1 MTSLSRTEA
10 KIMAKRVKKSE
21 SEMIIYNEKGEQLA
35 NYPPELL
42 DVIKSTV
49 AKNSTDEELYTF
61 LQVASMYGLNPF
73 MKEIWFVKNKDDSVM
88 IMTSRDG
95 YLKIA
100 KQDPKFH
107 KCQSMAVYE
116 NDEFEVEMTM
126 GEVTNISHKFKQSD
140 RGKLIGAYA
149 ILKTTDHNNLICYAS
164 YREYAKNTPVWRS
177 YPSAMIRKVAEN
189 DVLKR
194 FANIS
199 GIQTVEDAP
208 ADVQKESKEF
218 IDVEVTA

>member
-1 MTSLSRTEA
+1 
-10 KIMAKRVKKSE
+10 MAKRTKKSE
-21 SEMIIYNEKGEQLA
+21 TEMIIYDNSGNVLA
-35 NYPPELL
+35 QYPPSLV
-42 DVIKSTV
+42 DTIKSTV
-49 AKNSTDEELYTF
+49 AKGSTDEELYMF

-100 KQDPKFH
+100 KQDSNFS

-116 NDEFEVEMTM
+116 NDEFEMEMTM
-126 GEVTNISHKFKQSD
+126 GEVTNITHKFKQSD

-149 ILKTTDHNNLICYAS
+149 ILKTKDHNNLVSYMT

-194 FANIS
+194 FADIS

-208 ADVQKESKEF
+208 VEFQKESKEF
-218 IDVEVTA
+218 IDVEAFE

>member
-1 MTSLSRTEA
+1 
-10 KIMAKRVKKSE
+10 MAKKIKKTE
-21 SEMIIYNEKGEQLA
+21 TEMVIYNDQGDVMA
-35 NYPPELL
+35 NYPPQLV

-49 AKNSTDEELYTF
+49 AKDSTDEELYMF
-61 LQVASMYGLNPF
+61 LQIASMYNLNPF
-73 MKEIWFVKNKDDSVM
+73 MKEIWFVKNKDGSFM

-100 KQDPKFH
+100 KQDPQFH

-116 NDEFEVEMTM
+116 NDEFEVDMTM
-126 GEVTNISHKFKQSD
+126 GEVTNIHHKFKQSE

-149 ILKTTDHNNLICYAS
+149 ILKTKDHNNLIS
-164 YREYAKNTPVWRS
+164 YMAYKEYAKNTPVWRS

-194 FANIS
+194 FANIN

-208 ADVQKESKEF
+208 TEFQKRSKDF
-218 IDVEVTA
+218 INVEVRE

>member
-1 MTSLSRTEA
+1 MARKMKKTTE
-10 KIMAKRVKKSE
+10 
-21 SEMIIYNEKGEQLA
+21 EMVIYDDRGEVLA
-35 NYPPELL
+35 NYPPQLV

-49 AKNSTDEELYTF
+49 AKDSTDEELYMF
-61 LQVASMYGLNPF
+61 LQIASMYNLNPF
-73 MKEIWFVKNKDDSVM
+73 MKEIWFVKNKDGSFM

-100 KQDPKFH
+100 KQNPNFS

-116 NDEFEVEMTM
+116 NDDFEVEMTL
-126 GEVTNISHKFKQSD
+126 GEVTNIHHKFKQSE
-140 RGKLIGAYA
+140 RGKLLGAYA
-149 ILKTTDHNNLICYAS
+149 ILKTNDHNALIS
-164 YREYAKNTPVWRS
+164 YMAYKEYAKNTPVWRS

-194 FANIS
+194 FADIN

-208 ADVQKESKEF
+208 TEFQKKSKDF
-218 IDVEVTA
+218 IDVEVSQ

>member
-1 MTSLSRTEA
+1 M
-10 KIMAKRVKKSE
+10 V
-21 SEMIIYNEKGEQLA
+21 IYDNTGNVLA
-35 NYPPELL
+35 EYPPNLV
-42 DVIKSTV
+42 DTIKSTV
-49 AKNSTDEELYTF
+49 AKGSTDEELYMF

-100 KQDPKFH
+100 KQNQKFS

-116 NDEFEVEMTM
+116 NDEFELEMNM
-126 GEVTNISHKFKQSD
+126 GEVTNITHKFKQSE

-149 ILKTTDHNNLICYAS
+149 ILKTTDHNNLVSYMP

-177 YPSAMIRKVAEN
+177 YPSAMIRKVAEAGLILN
-189 DVLKR
+189 
-194 FANIS
+194 
-199 GIQTVEDAP
+199 
-208 ADVQKESKEF
+208 SKTKLIF
-218 IDVEVTA
+218 TNLSTLLSALVI

>member
-1 MTSLSRTEA
+1 
-10 KIMAKRVKKSE
+10 MAKKEKKITE
-21 SEMIIYNEKGEQLA
+21 DMVIYNSNGGVLA
-35 NYPPELL
+35 EYPSELL
-42 DVIKSTV
+42 NVIKNTV
-49 AKNSTDEELYTF
+49 AKGSSDEELYMF
-61 LQVASMYGLNPF
+61 LQVASMYNLNPF
-73 MKEIWFVKNKDDSVM
+73 MKEIWFVKNKDGSVM

-116 NDEFEVEMTM
+116 NDEFQVEMTM
-126 GEVTNISHKFKQSD
+126 GEVTNISHKFKQSE

-149 ILKTTDHNNLICYAS
+149 ILKTKDHNNLIS
-164 YREYAKNTPVWRS
+164 YMAYKEYAKGTPVWRT

-194 FANIS
+194 FANINGLS
-199 GIQTVEDAP
+199 TVEDATE
-208 ADVQKESKEF
+208 DVQRASKDF
-218 IDVEVTA
+218 IEVNYNG